1 VLLKILKLGFKY
13 WFGQKLNNRRK
24 NSYTVRLRL
33 RKFGEVLDHFLTCSK
48 IINPSVHPVKVE
60 FTI

>member
-13 WFGQKLNNRRK
+13 WFGQKINNRRK

-33 RKFGEVLDHFLTCSK
+33 RKFGEVLDHFLTRSK
-48 IINPSVHPVKVE
+48 IINPSVHQLR
-60 FTI
+60 